1 MIVRELTPEARLRL
15 AAIITDALVAVRQRC
30 RDNGLPVPPWAAEL
44 HELHDDLLR
53 SNAAS
58 VTPEERE
65 RALTRQRVAR
75 WRARRRA
82 SAA

>member
-1 MIVRELTPEARLRL
+1 MTRSLSPEARVKL
-15 AAIITDALVAVRQRC
+15 AAIITDALVAVRQRS

-44 HELHDDLLR
+44 HELHDVLL

-58 VTPEERE
+58 VTAADRR
-65 RALTRQRVAR
+65 RALTRARVAR
-75 WRARRRA
+75 YRARRRA